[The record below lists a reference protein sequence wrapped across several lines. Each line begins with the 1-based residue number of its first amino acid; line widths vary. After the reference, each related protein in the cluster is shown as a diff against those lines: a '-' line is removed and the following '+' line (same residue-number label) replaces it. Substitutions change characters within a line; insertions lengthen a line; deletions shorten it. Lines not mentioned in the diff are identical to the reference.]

1 MSTSSASFATRWSK
15 IKVSNRMIFVFP
27 QGIDPY
33 PMYWLIDRSVN
44 RFVKQTIFRFNRN
57 EIIGLFHCDP
67 SNQSLQRFNPR
78 EISCSNHLDYPFLA
92 LAEKRGILREGKKSW
107 TKFLTCDDVAR
118 KQRSGSVPPD
128 QIRDTIPR

>member
-1 MSTSSASFATRWSK
+1 
-15 IKVSNRMIFVFP
+15 
-27 QGIDPY
+27 
-33 PMYWLIDRSVN
+33 MYWLIDRSVN

-92 LAEKRGILREGKKSW
+92 LAEKRGTLRGGEKELDEISDVWRRGEKAEKRKRTAWSNPGHHSPVMDSKAKEIGEVDERRKEGR
-107 TKFLTCDDVAR
+107 FEVEER
-118 KQRSGSVPPD
+118 K
-128 QIRDTIPR
+128 

>member
-1 MSTSSASFATRWSK
+1 MSAGNRSLSY
-15 IKVSNRMIFVFP
+15 VSVDRS
-27 QGIDPY
+27 
-33 PMYWLIDRSVN
+33 IDRSVN

-92 LAEKRGILREGKKSW
+92 LAEKRGTLRGGKKSW